1 MWYFY
6 VVKCNDNSFYAGVT
20 TNLNRRINEHNT
32 SSKGAK
38 YTKTRRPVKLIF
50 FQEVGGR
57 SEAQQ
62 IEASFKKLN
71 RKQKEE
77 FIIKYST

>member
-38 YTKTRRPVKLIF
+38 YTKTRRPVKLVF

>member
-20 TNLNRRINEHNT
+20 TNLNRRINEHNI

>member
-62 IEASFKKLN
+62 IEAGFKKLN